1 MAHQFDPA
9 TVISALHHRVTGEL
23 LHLMDGLYANIED
36 GLFEL
41 AYRAEE
47 ESRKRRYFDLMR
59 EMRYRKSS
67 LVQGFARRMQQA
79 HEQWFR
85 PESERD
91 EFDPE
96 IAARA
101 DRMAERCLAHFGG
114 VLRNVA
120 ERTASVLDA
129 RPDVARLPIGPRR
142 IAGNFLVT
150 MKALRFDE
158 HAIEIV
164 QELFCRFVLDR
175 LGQVYG
181 DCNTRL
187 QEAGF
192 YTQSE
197 LEGLNRASA

>member
-1 MAHQFDPA
+1 MATQFDPA

-41 AYRAEE
+41 AYRATE

-67 LVQGFARRMQQA
+67 LVQGFARRMQQT

-85 PESERD
+85 PEAYRD
-91 EFDPE
+91 EFDQE
-96 IAARA
+96 TTSRSA
-101 DRMAERCLAHFGG
+101 RMAERCMAHFGS
-114 VLRNVA
+114 VLRSVA
-120 ERTASVLDA
+120 ERSAYALDGE
-129 RPDVARLPIGPRR
+129 PDVGRLPIGPRQ
-142 IAGNFLVT
+142 IASNFLVT

-175 LGQVYG
+175 LGQIYG
-181 DCNTRL
+181 DCNTRM

-192 YTQSE
+192 LTLAEVES
-197 LEGLNRASA
+197 LNRARA